1 MIYLDY
7 AATTPASKEAL
18 DAFQKLS
25 TDVYGNSSSLHD
37 AGGKAENILRCCRQR
52 MAELLSGEE
61 EGVYFTSGGTE
72 ANFLAIHS
80 ILNGLPA
87 GKKRFLMTEMEHQS
101 IHILKRHL
109 EMLGFDVD
117 LMKPNASGIIT
128 TDILERHLRPD
139 TGLVSIQHA
148 NSETGVIQ

>member
-72 ANFLAIHS
+72 ANF
-80 ILNGLPA
+80 
-87 GKKRFLMTEMEHQS
+87 
-101 IHILKRHL
+101 
-109 EMLGFDVD
+109 
-117 LMKPNASGIIT
+117 
-128 TDILERHLRPD
+128 
-139 TGLVSIQHA
+139 
-148 NSETGVIQ
+148 